1 MPSALDDVKAVL
13 RNQGFEELIEN
24 ADQAASY
31 CRSIGEAAYRGDALT
46 VGVHLKQLRA
56 LVVAMIKT
64 FKEDVDGQDG
74 AIGRQPALDNRQDQ
88 RPGNGDPRG

>member
-24 ADQAASY
+24 ADTGASY
-31 CRSIGEAAYRGDALT
+31 MRSLGEAAYRGDAVT

-64 FKEDVDGQDG
+64 YKEDVDGQDG